1 MRRVAWLIA
10 LLLAAVPLHGKD
22 YYPEAEKAYYESRYS
37 EAIMTA
43 LEGLS
48 QTGIQEEDAVELY
61 SILGCSYSRLGD
73 FDKAADYM
81 IRCYEWDKK
90 HGEKKGLT
98 SSLINLAS
106 MYVYAGKPELAAGYA
121 LEAIA
126 NEEAIGRPDKLSM
139 ACGKAC
145 DVYHAAGKD
154 SLALV
159 YADRAVSIAGR
170 EPDRVSQAIRR
181 SQRAYALEGLGRY
194 DAALKDLLF
203 AEDVFR
209 RENIKQ
215 SLGIVCFQLGQEY
228 GRRGRSAAEKQYLKE
243 AAALAEELG
252 DQPLMEKIYHRLA
265 LATKDTDP
273 DAAFGYLERSMALK
287 DSISR
292 RKSSVAME
300 LFNIEYETMR
310 REQTIVLQKSEIEAE
325 KRLNLV
331 LTLLALLLL
340 AAAAVILLY
349 TFRLGK
355 ERRKLKES
363 NAQKDFLFKV
373 VSHDIHAPAMAQLR
387 SMQMLRTHGAGLAPA
402 ELGQVYLQL
411 ERQAESEVEL
421 IDNVLRWAR
430 TKTEAPEPVRFALDE
445 MVGEVIGQYSGSA
458 RSKDISVSLESPDDI
473 VVCSIRSNLMLALR
487 NLLSNAIKFSPK
499 GSPVTIAIE
508 PATDG
513 ALLSVSDRGI
523 GIPKNRIPFIFNAD
537 GSFRR
542 SGTDGEPSN
551 GLGLTVTRDLV
562 EETGSTI
569 GVESEEGNGSRFT
582 IHIKNLQENA

>member
-1 MRRVAWLIA
+1 MRRTAWLIA
-10 LLLAAVPLHGKD
+10 LFLPVLPLYGKD
-22 YYPEAEKAYYESRYS
+22 YYQEAEKAYYESRYA

-43 LEGLS
+43 REGLS
-48 QTGIQEEDAVELY
+48 QSGLQEGDAVELY

-73 FDKAADYM
+73 FDKAADFM
-81 IRCYEWDKK
+81 IRCYEWDKE
-90 HGEKKGLT
+90 HGEEKGLT

-126 NEEAIGRPDKLSM
+126 NEESIGRPDKLSM

-154 SLALV
+154 SLALA
-159 YADRAVSIAGR
+159 YADRAVSIASR
-170 EPDRVSQAIRR
+170 ELDRTAQAIRR

-194 DAALKDLLF
+194 DAALNDLLF

-209 RENIKQ
+209 KENIRQ
-215 SLGIVCFQLGQEY
+215 SLSIVCFQLGQEY
-228 GRRGRSAAEKQYLKE
+228 GRRGRTAAERQYLKE
-243 AAALAEELG
+243 AAGLARELG
-252 DQPLMEKIYHRLA
+252 DQPLLEKIYHRLA
-265 LATKDTDP
+265 LAARDTDP
-273 DAAFGYLERSMALK
+273 DAAFGYMEQSMALK

-292 RKSSVAME
+292 RKSSKAME
-300 LFNIEYETMR
+300 LFNIEYETLR
-310 REQTIVLQKSEIEAE
+310 RERTIALQKSEIAGE
-325 KRLNLV
+325 RRMNLV
-331 LTLLALLLL
+331 LTLLALLLITIV
-340 AAAAVILLY
+340 AVILLY

-387 SMQMLRTHGAGLAPA
+387 SMQMLRTHGARLHPS

-523 GIPKNRIPFIFNAD
+523 GIPKERIPSIFNAD

>member
-1 MRRVAWLIA
+1 MRRTAWLIA
-10 LLLAAVPLHGKD
+10 LFLPVLPLYGKD
-22 YYPEAEKAYYESRYS
+22 YYQEAEKAYYESRYA

-43 LEGLS
+43 REGLS
-48 QTGIQEEDAVELY
+48 QSGLQEGDAVELY

-73 FDKAADYM
+73 FDKAADFM
-81 IRCYEWDKK
+81 IRCYEWDKE
-90 HGEKKGLT
+90 HGEEKGLT

-126 NEEAIGRPDKLSM
+126 NEESIGRPDKLSM

-145 DVYHAAGKD
+145 DVYHAAGND
-154 SLALV
+154 SLALA
-159 YADRAVSIAGR
+159 YADRAVSIAAR
-170 EPDRVSQAIRR
+170 ELDRTAQAIRR

-194 DAALKDLLF
+194 DAALNDLLF

-209 RENIKQ
+209 KENIRQ
-215 SLGIVCFQLGQEY
+215 SLSIVCFQLGQEY
-228 GRRGRSAAEKQYLKE
+228 GRRGRTASERQYLKE
-243 AAALAEELG
+243 AAGLAMELG
-252 DQPLMEKIYHRLA
+252 DQPLLEKIYHRLA
-265 LATKDTDP
+265 LAARDNDP
-273 DAAFGYLERSMALK
+273 DAAFGYLEQSMALK

-292 RKSSVAME
+292 RKSSKAME
-300 LFNIEYETMR
+300 LFNIEYETLR
-310 REQTIVLQKSEIEAE
+310 RERTIALQKSEIAGE
-325 KRLNLV
+325 RRMNLV

-340 AAAAVILLY
+340 TVAAVILLY

-387 SMQMLRTHGAGLAPA
+387 SMQMLRTHGAGLHPS

-508 PATDG
+508 PVTDG

-523 GIPKNRIPFIFNAD
+523 GIPKDRIPSIFNAD